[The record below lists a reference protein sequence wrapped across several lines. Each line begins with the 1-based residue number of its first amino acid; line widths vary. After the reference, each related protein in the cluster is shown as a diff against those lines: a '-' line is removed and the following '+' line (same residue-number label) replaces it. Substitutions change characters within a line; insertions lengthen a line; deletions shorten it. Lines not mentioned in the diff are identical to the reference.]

1 MQRQTISTTSCHA
14 KLLAL
19 LCILFVMTFPAHAQ
33 KKVIIASDWDFAPFE
48 FLNSEGQADGYNIEL
63 LHTILTRMNVPHE
76 FVMKARR
83 KNIGVFLNHEA
94 DLIVDYRD
102 RYTGSQFCRS
112 VTPMGYYRVVAA
124 HRNDTPKLTQTRQLL
139 NNGTIVF
146 NNVND
151 SISYLLLGDMAN
163 QIERMEFQS
172 PRTALNGIREG
183 VYKYFVWGE
192 QPMKWKIREF
202 NISDVTF
209 DVVQNLK
216 PTEIHIVGYD
226 QKLIDEI
233 DSHYARMVQSGE
245 IDQLQDKW
253 FHPEV
258 EQSRTSSIPVYI
270 GLGLLLL
277 TTIVFFT
284 YRFTRNKVKKALAHN
299 DEMEEIMHHALSM
312 GNYDVGIIDL
322 QKGIASNQHGNVLP
336 EEGVSIQE
344 FKAFIHPDDQS
355 VVFDGDKLRISDK
368 QKATP
373 FTIRWN
379 DGHDG
384 QVHWATITGYSYP
397 EYDKKKKP
405 VSIII
410 AARDITEQGEKER
423 KDRDV
428 ASHYFK
434 MFESTL
440 LGMSFY
446 GKDGRLLDMNERMKE
461 LCNIDEKT
469 LDYFYVLNLFDSD
482 YTKGV
487 YDPNSTEILHVC
499 QHMYYPHLGL
509 DKYIELRIV
518 PAVMENGEIGYFIVT
533 ARDISE
539 ERSMYLEL
547 RSQSLALKEAEKSN
561 RAYEN
566 ELRILLENC
575 NMYVW
580 HTDIKTGIITF
591 ARSLHGEEFTE
602 TLKEYADGMYEEHRR
617 EALANIQ
624 RIREYKKPFNVIHHF
639 HTTPV
644 TKKSAWFSVS
654 GMPLLDAEGNVVRLF
669 GIVRDV
675 THLMEAQDKLKEE
688 TARAEN
694 SAMLKA
700 TFLANMTHEIRT
712 PLNAIVGFS
721 DILQMVDSTE
731 ERKEFIRIIHNNCD
745 MLMRLINDIFEAST
759 MDVKPLEIVPRE
771 VDFAAEFNIV
781 GQSLSQRV
789 QEPGVQYIIDS
800 PMSSFRTILDMGRM
814 QQVIT
819 NFVTNAVKYTHQ
831 GHIKVGW
838 KVSSNPIE
846 PAAQDAEGIYMYC
859 EDTGAGIPKE
869 KQKKVF
875 DRFVKLNDFVQGTG
889 LGLSICKSIAERSGG
904 SIGVISEGDGTGST
918 FWIWVPC
925 HQITSG
931 ETA

>member
-1 MQRQTISTTSCHA
+1 MQRQTISIISCHA

-19 LCILFVMTFPAHAQ
+19 LCMLFVMTFSAHAQ

-48 FLNSEGQADGYNIEL
+48 FLNGEGNADGYNIEL

-76 FVMKARR
+76 FVMKQRR
-83 KNIGVFLNHEA
+83 QNIGFFLNREA
-94 DLIVDYRD
+94 DLIIDYRD
-102 RYTGSQFCRS
+102 RYIGPEFYRS

-124 HRNDTPKLTQTRQLL
+124 RRNNTHQLTYTRQLL

-163 QIERMEFQS
+163 KIDKMEFQS
-172 PRTALNGIREG
+172 PRTALNGIKEG
-183 VYKYFVWGE
+183 IYTYFIWGE
-192 QPMKWKIREF
+192 QPMKWKIREY

-209 DVVQNLK
+209 DYVQDLK

-233 DSHYARMVQSGE
+233 DSYYARMVQSGE

-253 FHPEV
+253 FRPEV
-258 EQSRTSSIPVYI
+258 AQSRTSSIPLYI
-270 GLGLLLL
+270 GMGLLLL
-277 TTIVFFT
+277 TAIVFFT

-312 GNYDVGIIDL
+312 GNYAVAIADL
-322 QKGIASNQHGNVLP
+322 QKGHVSNQHGNVLP
-336 EEGVSIQE
+336 ENGVSIQE
-344 FKAFIHPDDQS
+344 LKAYIHPDDQS
-355 VVFDGDKLRISDK
+355 VLFDGNQLRISDK

-373 FTIRWN
+373 FTVRWN

-384 QVHWATITGYSYP
+384 HVHWATITGYSYP
-397 EYDKKKKP
+397 EYDNKKKP

-423 KDRDV
+423 KDRDM

-446 GKDGRLLDMNERMKE
+446 AKDGHLLDVNDKMKE
-461 LCNIDEKT
+461 VCDIDEEKME
-469 LDYFYVLNLFDSD
+469 YFQQLNLFESD
-482 YTKGV
+482 YVKGI
-487 YDPNSTEILHVC
+487 YDPNSHEILHVC
-499 QHMYYPHLGL
+499 QHMYYPQMGL
-509 DKYIELRIV
+509 DKFIELRIV
-518 PAVMENGEIGYFIVT
+518 PAEVENGEIGYFIVT
-533 ARDISE
+533 ARDITE

-547 RSQSLALKEAEKSN
+547 RSQSRALEEAEKSN

-566 ELRILLENC
+566 ELRTLLVNSD
-575 NMYVW
+575 MYVW
-580 HTDIKTGIITF
+580 KLDFSTRIISF
-591 ARSLHGEEFTE
+591 SRSLNKVDFTRTLDEHLKSISAEERQKAYDSLPGLRH
-602 TLKEYADGMYEEHRR
+602 LKGS
-617 EALANIQ
+617 
-624 RIREYKKPFNVIHHF
+624 FNVVHRF
-639 HTTPV
+639 LTTPINDSPCWYA
-644 TKKSAWFSVS
+644 TS
-654 GMPLLDAEGNVVRLF
+654 GMPVTNSKGEVTGLF
-669 GIVRDV
+669 GIVRNINS
-675 THLMEAQDKLKEE
+675 LMEAQEKLKEE

-721 DILQMVDSTE
+721 DILQMVNSTE

-759 MDVKPLEIVPRE
+759 MDIKPLEIVPHE
-771 VDFAAEFNIV
+771 VDFAAEFNIIS
-781 GQSLSQRV
+781 QSLSQRV
-789 QEPGVQYIIDS
+789 QEPGVEYIVDS
-800 PMSSFRTILDMGRM
+800 PQSSFHTVLDMGRM

-831 GHIKVGW
+831 GHIRVGW
-838 KVSSNPIE
+838 EYKDS
-846 PAAQDAEGIYMYC
+846 GIYIFC

-889 LGLSICKSIAERSGG
+889 LGLSICKNIAERSGG
-904 SIGVISEGDGTGST
+904 KIGVNSEGLGHGST

-925 HQITSG
+925 QELKIENRTD
-931 ETA
+931 ADQ